1 MAETELFDNKGRPKS
16 GYSGA
21 VYVKSDTATA
31 DTARRFET
39 SQKRLRDVLI
49 TVETNNQ
56 LFGDKDGQTF
66 PLEAGDSIGFT
77 LVDVSTLYFK
87 NANAGQNGTVH
98 IIGVED

>member
-1 MAETELFDNKGRPKS
+1 MAETELFDNKGRPKC

-21 VYVKSDTATA
+21 VYVKSDTATG

-39 SQKRLRDVLI
+39 SSRKLRDVVI
-49 TVETNNQ
+49 TIETNAQ
-56 LFGDKDGQTF
+56 LFGNADGQTF
-66 PLEAGDSIGFT
+66 PLAAGDSMGFT